1 MLEYLILIVLR
12 TLSIEHDIP
21 SKGGHTT
28 ILPGRSMKFRAVTL
42 IKAYNLP
49 KTSVATSAAF

>member
-28 ILPGRSMKFRAVTL
+28 ILPETFDLRFFPNGRVALKHIPLAVL
-42 IKAYNLP
+42 
-49 KTSVATSAAF
+49 